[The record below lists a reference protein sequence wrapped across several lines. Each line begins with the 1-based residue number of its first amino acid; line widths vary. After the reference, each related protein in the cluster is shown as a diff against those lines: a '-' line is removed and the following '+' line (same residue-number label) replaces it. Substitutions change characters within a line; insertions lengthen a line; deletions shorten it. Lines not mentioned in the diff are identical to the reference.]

1 MRSVIART
9 LLDGSALLNLRQ
21 FFEAHEVWE
30 DGWRKAEG
38 EDRLLL
44 HGLIQVAA
52 GFHKL
57 ECGQPAGAVALLS
70 RGAEKLATVGQAAA
84 GRLDLRTFLASVET
98 CRETARRMAQSGI
111 ASRDPADLPAFPTLP
126 SPPWRLFSGA
136 IHTRIEIAAEARRV
150 WNVLIDFGAYPE
162 WNPFLR
168 AIGGEA
174 RAGTRLSVEAHLP
187 GRGVMKFCPR
197 VLRAEP
203 RRELRWRD
211 RSPIP
216 GLFDG
221 EHVFS
226 IARLAAD
233 RVRFSQR
240 EMFSGFLVP
249 VLRRTHLDATRHGFE
264 EMNAALKA
272 RIEP

>member
-1 MRSVIART
+1 MRSVITRT
-9 LLDGSALLNLRQ
+9 LLDGSVLFNLRQ

-38 EDRLLL
+38 EGRLLL

-70 RGAEKLATVGQAAA
+70 RGGEKLTAVGRAAA

-98 CRETARRMAQSGI
+98 WRETARRMAQSGI
-111 ASRDPADLPAFPTLP
+111 ASWDPAVLPALP

-187 GRGVMKFCPR
+187 GRGVMKFRPR

-203 RRELRWRD
+203 RRELRWRG

-216 GLFDG
+216 GLFEG

-226 IARLAAD
+226 IAPLAAD

-240 EMFSGFLVP
+240 EMFSGLLVP
-249 VLRRTHLDATRHGFE
+249 VLRRTHLDATRNGFE

-272 RIEP
+272 RTEP